1 MNTKI
6 IITYLIVYILLNSI
20 GVCIAFHFWWTDS
33 LNLSSLTKES
43 LSLLMSVGFCW
54 IGILYLSILIVR
66 KFIVKINNQQF
77 IGPIDLAS
85 NEMYQKEIGVKN
97 ATKFKNSL
105 TFVAFAILILS
116 IIAFITSMNSYE
128 VYELSIYGKVEKVK
142 VKKIR
147 NDVKKKSY
155 IFFEYNNS
163 KNETNLWNE
172 KKLKAGDEVIVV
184 YSIKNPKII
193 NYANE

>member
-1 MNTKI
+1 
-6 IITYLIVYILLNSI
+6 
-20 GVCIAFHFWWTDS
+20 
-33 LNLSSLTKES
+33 
-43 LSLLMSVGFCW
+43 MSVGFCW

-147 NDVKKKSY
+147 NDVKQNSY

-172 KKLKAGDEVIVV
+172 KKT
-184 YSIKNPKII
+184 
-193 NYANE
+193 